1 MVVRARMEAAMA
13 TRMSLEDTQQGIS
26 PEQARADYLARS
38 LEEIRRFL
46 DTPLEDRD
54 ELLTALRRVNGVLD
68 RIPPQI

>member
-1 MVVRARMEAAMA
+1 MA
-13 TRMSLEDTQQGIS
+13 TRMSLEDTSPGISQGIS

-46 DTPLEDRD
+46 STPLKDRK
-54 ELLTALRRVNGVLD
+54 EVLAALHRVSGVLD